1 MTNVVIVESP
11 AKAKTINKY
20 LGRDFTV
27 LASYGHVRDLPSNA
41 AERRPF
47 DDAACTLVERFKPE
61 VVSFHFGLPPADLLA
76 RVKATGALVLSSATT
91 AAEARW
97 LEQHGCDG
105 IIAQGNE
112 AGGHRGMFLTDD
124 IATQAGTMALVPQIV
139 DAVQVPVIAAGGIT
153 DARGI
158 AASTRGAATVDIDRL
173 SIDCFAILDAVSSK
187 RAAIIGHSTG
197 GVIAQTMGLMQPG
210 RISGLGLSG
219 TWVKAD
225 RYMHGLFRSR
235 LEVLRLAP
243 QEYAV
248 GTVFVGYPAGW
259 LKDNWQAH
267 DNALNAYPA
276 TSQAQDVVAE
286 RIAAILAF
294 DRSGEISG
302 LSMPVLV
309 NGAEDDQIVP
319 AYLQREL
326 AAAIPG
332 AQLHMLAS
340 GNHFYPLT
348 RTAEFTA
355 ALGPWL
361 ARATA

>member
-1 MTNVVIVESP
+1 MKEHQVKLADGATLHFSVEGSGP
-11 AKAKTINKY
+11 DVLLVTG
-20 LGRDFTV
+20 LG
-27 LASYGHVRDLPSNA
+27 G
-41 AERRPF
+41 
-47 DDAACTLVERFKPE
+47 
-61 VVSFHFGLPPADLLA
+61 
-76 RVKATGALVLSSATT
+76 T
-91 AAEARW
+91 AAFWAP
-97 LEQHGCDG
+97 
-105 IIAQGNE
+105 IVA
-112 AGGHRGMFLTDD
+112 
-124 IATQAGTMALVPQIV
+124 ALKSQFRVV
-139 DAVQVPVIAAGGIT
+139 TA

-158 AASTRGAATVDIDRL
+158 AGSTRGTAKVDIDRL
-173 SIDCFAILDAVSSK
+173 SLDCFAILDAAGSK
-187 RAAIIGHSTG
+187 RTAIVGHSTG
-197 GVIAQTMGLMQPG
+197 GVIAQTMGLMQPE

-259 LKDNWQAH
+259 LSDNWQAH
-267 DNALNAYPA
+267 EAALMDYPA
-276 TSQAQDVVAE
+276 TRQAQDVIAE

-294 DRSGEISG
+294 DRSAEIG
-302 LSMPVLV
+302 RLKMPVLV

-332 AQLHMLAS
+332 AKLHMLAS

-348 RTAEFTA
+348 RTAEFVDVLSGW
-355 ALGPWL
+355 LGENGGKMGPGK
-361 ARATA
+361 